1 MENILAIVAIVISV
15 ISGLFSAFTY
25 IKTMERDRKQATLD
39 AYNSLQEQV
48 FDRLNQYAPAEIREI
63 AKDNHSNKYKEVSG
77 LVARIEHFCVGVNQK
92 IYDFDTVYELAHG
105 YFDGFSLK
113 ARIEPILDKKQK
125 NTVHDYY
132 AYIHGVLAEMEQET
146 KKRNG
151 RASA

>member
-25 IKTMERDRKQATLD
+25 IRTMERDRKQATLD
-39 AYNSLQEQV
+39 AYNGLQEQV
-48 FDRLNQYAPAEIREI
+48 FDRLNQYTPAEIREI
-63 AKDNHSNKYKEVSG
+63 AKDSLSNKYKEVSG

-105 YFDGFSLK
+105 YFDGSLK
-113 ARIEPILDKKQK
+113 VRIEPILDKKQK

-132 AYIHGVLAEMEQET
+132 ANIHGVLAKMEQET
-146 KKRNG
+146 KKHNW

>member
-39 AYNSLQEQV
+39 AYNGLQEQV

-63 AKDNHSNKYKEVSG
+63 AKDNLSNKYKEVSG

-113 ARIEPILDKKQK
+113 ARIEQD
-125 NTVHDYY
+125 
-132 AYIHGVLAEMEQET
+132 VLWGRTYFGDGME
-146 KKRNG
+146 G
-151 RASA
+151 

>member
-15 ISGLFSAFTY
+15 MSGLFSAVTY

-39 AYNSLQEQV
+39 AYNGLQEQV
-48 FDRLNQYAPAEIREI
+48 FDRLNQYVPAEIREI
-63 AKDNHSNKYKEVSG
+63 AKDNLSNKYKEISG
-77 LVARIEHFCVGVNQK
+77 LIARIEHFCVGVNQK

-105 YFDGFSLK
+105 YFDGSLK

-132 AYIHGVLAEMEQET
+132 ANIHGVLVKMEKKT
-146 KKRNG
+146 KKHNG

>member
-25 IKTMERDRKQATLD
+25 IKTMDRDRKQATLD
-39 AYNSLQEQV
+39 AYNGLQEQV
-48 FDRLNQYAPAEIREI
+48 FDRLNQYTPAEIREI
-63 AKDNHSNKYKEVSG
+63 AKDNRGNKYKEVSG

-105 YFDGFSLK
+105 YFDGSLK
-113 ARIEPILDKKQK
+113 DRMEPILDKKQK
-125 NTVHDYY
+125 NTAHDYY
-132 AYIHGVLAEMEQET
+132 ANIHGVLTKMEQET

>member
-63 AKDNHSNKYKEVSG
+63 AKDNHSNKYKEVSV

-105 YFDGFSLK
+105 YFDGSLK

-132 AYIHGVLAEMEQET
+132 ANIHGVLAKMEQEA